1 MKSNIDHLIV
11 EILRDIDD
19 YEKRS
24 LLGMTARQF
33 RWILIAIAI
42 SVPVMFPFRMIGL
55 SSVGYLMT
63 FVTALGVFLFGG
75 FAKWHGRS
83 YPDLVKSMINYYRV
97 NQRLVYAD
105 PLLEEESE
113 VNASGITQTKT
124 DRSINKRYTEY
135 R

>member
-1 MKSNIDHLIV
+1 MKSNVDHLIV
-11 EILRDIDD
+11 EVLRDIDD

-24 LLGMTARQF
+24 LLGMTVRQF
-33 RWILIAIAI
+33 RWILIAITV
-42 SVPVMFPFRMIGL
+42 SVPIMFPFRLIGL

-75 FAKWHGRS
+75 FAKRHGRP
-83 YPDLVKSMINYYRV
+83 YPEFVRSMISYYRV

-105 PLLEEESE
+105 PLLEESE
-113 VNASGITQTKT
+113 VKNSGISQTKT
-124 DRSINKRYTEY
+124 DRVINRRYTEY